1 MGTKALE
8 ETIESEVPTEY
19 RERRWPASLCIC
31 ESETQERDLGWKN
44 RPGSSST

>member
-19 RERRWPASLCIC
+19 RERRWPAGLCIC
-31 ESETQERDLGWKN
+31 ESETHERDLGWKN